1 MGSGYLSMR
10 VGRGLSDC
18 VLKALEVTEATDSR
32 SESAAAASGDSRRR
46 GAQPL
51 PPRAASSESDNPA

>member
-1 MGSGYLSMR
+1 MR

-32 SESAAAASGDSRRR
+32 SESAAAASGDSLRR

-51 PPRAASSESDNPA
+51 PPRAASSESDKPA

>member
-1 MGSGYLSMR
+1 MR
-10 VGRGLSDC
+10 VGLGRSDC

-46 GAQPL
+46 GGAHAL
-51 PPRAASSESDNPA
+51 LDRAANSESDRPA